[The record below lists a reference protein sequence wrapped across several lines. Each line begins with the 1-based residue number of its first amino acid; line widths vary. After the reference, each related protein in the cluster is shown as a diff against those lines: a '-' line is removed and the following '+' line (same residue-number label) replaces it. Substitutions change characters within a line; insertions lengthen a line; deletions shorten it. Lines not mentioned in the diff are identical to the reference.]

1 MEALL
6 LSLLVKALPWLV
18 ATAGLV
24 ALYFGVKQK
33 GKVEERSK
41 WVEKQTEVKAKVEM
55 AESFDKVI
63 DEKVK
68 DELHKIDE
76 RKTPPDSD
84 DIFRF

>member
-1 MEALL
+1 
-6 LSLLVKALPWLV
+6 LV
-18 ATAGLV
+18 ATVGLV

-33 GKVEERSK
+33 GKVEEREK
-41 WVEKQTEVKAKVEM
+41 WVEKQTETKAKVEA

-63 DEKVK
+63 DERVK
-68 DELHKIDE
+68 DELLKIDE